1 MDKTERFK
9 KVMEILQTHD
19 MGSNSFRDYEFFND
33 FTEKDFDNEE
43 RIADVIQKIKEYE
56 LYDESD
62 KKYPTYIY
70 EIIRQNLGEDKYD
83 ISIDDIINNMDSDE
97 VFKRVC
103 IWNNIVNFDTTIKNW
118 VKDIY
123 GVTL

>member
-1 MDKTERFK
+1 
-9 KVMEILQTHD
+9 MEILQTHD
-19 MGSNSFRDYEFFND
+19 MGSGSFRDYEFFNG
-33 FTEKDFDNEE
+33 FRENDFDNEE

-83 ISIDDIINNMDSDE
+83 ISIDDIINDMDSDE

-103 IWNNIVNFDTTIKNW
+103 IWNNLVNFDTTIKNW

-123 GVTL
+123 GITL